1 MSIDQQI
8 NQIFKPIADAIESV
22 IFYAHPIGGYDI
34 KLILVWLVAASLFL
48 TVYLGFINIRFFKHG
63 IDLVRGKYDKKSDK
77 GEINRF
83 QALTTSLSGTV
94 GLA

>member
-8 NQIFKPIADAIESV
+8 NQIFKPIADVIESV

-63 IDLVRGKYDKKSDK
+63 IDWYVVNTTRRAIRG
-77 GEINRF
+77 R
-83 QALTTSLSGTV
+83 LT
-94 GLA
+94 AFKP